1 MSTPTVV
8 STITDGVG
16 TMSSNVLPI
25 AAAGLAVGGT
35 VLAVTKGWRLVRRF
49 VG

>member
-1 MSTPTVV
+1 MSSPTVV
-8 STITDGVG
+8 TTITDGVA
-16 TMSSNVLPI
+16 TMSTQVLPI

-35 VLAVTKGWRLVRRF
+35 VLAVTRGWRLVKRF